1 MSQIQRQKEP
11 GCQKLRGVTANRYS
25 FTWGKCKSSGDEW
38 GGDFYNN
45 VDRVNAME
53 L

>member
-38 GGDFYNN
+38 SSDDAAQQHEYTKCY
-45 VDRVNAME
+45 
-53 L
+53 